1 MRFLA
6 ASALSRVR
14 IPRTAAIE
22 SLWLLGAL
30 GLSLF
35 VVTQLAGPAGRAEL
49 MFLDGDSMIVPLFSR
64 AILEGTASD
73 WALSAVLFVPEI
85 ILFLGLSLTGLG
97 VQEAQFLFAVLNF
110 VGLYLVF
117 RAAAVAVT
125 KGNRAA
131 LAAMAGFVAVC
142 VLALTGSEGDDD
154 SLQLASLLATTTYYA
169 ATVLGALL
177 AVGITRRIIG
187 NSPPQRALAV
197 VLFFV
202 ATLSVFSNP
211 LYLAWVTAPLVIVV
225 LVVCAGSALR
235 RSPVLAIAAIVGGSA
250 LGYLLRIPLAPWI
263 VADPE
268 NYFQPS
274 QSRQSLAYYWSLLSE
289 RLSNPAGVLA
299 VSVVIALTVLGAWL
313 TVRSL
318 RHGAIASATVA
329 AYSWFAPLAA
339 TVTFILLGADAARYL
354 QLWAFA
360 PALSLVVLI
369 ADARPAN
376 LAKTPWRRLIA
387 MAAVPALLG
396 GVLFVV
402 ALPTAVQRATV
413 QDPSLACAVEW
424 VNESGA
430 VGAGQFWSVRA
441 TKTHIDEPAHLI
453 QVDFALAGY
462 GWLVDRADF
471 AQPAV
476 SFLLID
482 DQSDPFT
489 LPPGSA
495 DLASTTIDCGRF
507 QILDY
512 SPASI
517 PVGAVPP

>member
-1 MRFLA
+1 MRFIA
-6 ASALSRVR
+6 ASVLSRVR
-14 IPRTAAIE
+14 IPGAAAIE

-64 AILEGTASD
+64 AILEGTAND

-97 VQEAQFLFAVLNF
+97 IQEAQFLFAVLNF

-117 RAAAVAVT
+117 RAAAVTVT

-131 LAAMAGFVAVC
+131 LAAAAGFIAVC
-142 VLALTGSEGDDD
+142 ILALTGSSGDGD
-154 SLQLASLLATTTYYA
+154 SLQLASLLAMTTYYA

-177 AVGITRRIIG
+177 TVGITSRIIG
-187 NSPPQRALAV
+187 NSSPQRALAV
-197 VLFFV
+197 VLLLV

-211 LYLAWVTAPLVIVV
+211 LYLAWVTAPLLVVV
-225 LVVCAGSALR
+225 LVVCAGSALG
-235 RSPVLAIAAIVGGSA
+235 RSQMLAIAAIGGGSA
-250 LGYLLRIPLAPWI
+250 LGYLLRIPLSPWI
-263 VADPE
+263 VADPD

-274 QSRQSLAYYWSLLSE
+274 QSRQSLAYYSSILSE
-289 RLSNPAGVLA
+289 RLSNPPGFLA
-299 VSVVIALTVLGAWL
+299 VSVVLALTVLGAWL

-318 RHGAIASATVA
+318 RHGAIASAVVA
-329 AYSWFAPLAA
+329 AYSWFAPMVT
-339 TVTFILLGADAARYL
+339 TVAFILLGTDAARYL

-360 PALSLVVLI
+360 PALALVVLI
-369 ADARPAN
+369 ADARLAN
-376 LAKTPWRRLIA
+376 LAESPWRRLITL
-387 MAAVPALLG
+387 AAIPALLG

-441 TKTHIDEPAHLI
+441 VKTHSDEPSQLI
-453 QVDFALAGY
+453 QTDFALRDY
-462 GWLVDRADF
+462 SWLVDRADF
-471 AQPAV
+471 AQPVV
-476 SFLLID
+476 SFLIVD
-482 DQSDPFT
+482 EQSAPFS
-489 LPPGSA
+489 LPPA
-495 DLASTTIDCGRF
+495 AEDLPSTMIDCGRF
-507 QILDY
+507 QIFDY
-512 SPASI
+512 TPANI
-517 PVGAVPP
+517 IRP